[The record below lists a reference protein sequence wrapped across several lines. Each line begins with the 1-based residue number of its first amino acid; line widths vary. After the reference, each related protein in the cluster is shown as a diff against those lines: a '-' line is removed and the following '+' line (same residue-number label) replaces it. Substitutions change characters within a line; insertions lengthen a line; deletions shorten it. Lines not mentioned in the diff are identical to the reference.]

1 MEPRNDLHPPNGA
14 RRRLSRRRGVS
25 IRGEHEKAAILGGGI
40 GGLACALALHRAGVE
55 CTVHERANELREIGA
70 GLLLSP
76 NACAVIRALGLL
88 PALAARAVE
97 TPAWDLLDAKG
108 GRLSRILACHSR
120 DDVSLST
127 RRTDLHE
134 VLLSALPPGTVTPG
148 REAMEIRAENERVC
162 VRFGNGSSLETPLL
176 IAADGSQSVVRK
188 TFQPSRVLRFQGY
201 VGWRSIVTA
210 VPAGWEH
217 GRVTESWGRGKRFGI
232 APVGGGRCYWYAT
245 TNEPF
250 TETHADS
257 RREHLLREFTGWHQP
272 VRDLIA
278 ASTEGEILRHPI
290 SDTLPPMR
298 WSHGARIALLG
309 DAAHTLTPNLGQG
322 CAMALE
328 DAWTL
333 AQCLSG
339 SSSTTIALRR
349 YEIARRAR
357 LAMIW
362 AASRASGLLIQWE
375 NPLLC
380 ALRDFSLRCTPD
392 ALATFA
398 MCKLLGFQ
406 IARFPASLS

>member
-1 MEPRNDLHPPNGA
+1 MSDRD
-14 RRRLSRRRGVS
+14 
-25 IRGEHEKAAILGGGI
+25 EHQSPIAILGGGI

-55 CTVHERANELREIGA
+55 CTVHERADELREIGA

-88 PALAARAVE
+88 PALAERAVE

-108 GRLSRILACHSR
+108 RRLSRILACHSP

-127 RRTDLHE
+127 RRSDLHE
-134 VLLSALPPGTVTPG
+134 VLLSALPPETVIPG
-148 REAMEIRAENERVC
+148 HDALEIRAENERVV
-162 VRFGNGSSLETPLL
+162 VRFGNGTSLETPLL

-188 TFQPSRVLRFQGY
+188 TFQPSRALRFQGY
-201 VGWRSIVTA
+201 AGWRAVVSG

-245 TNEPF
+245 TNEPC
-250 TETHADS
+250 TETHTDS
-257 RREHLLREFTGWHQP
+257 RREHLLREFAGWHEP
-272 VRDLIA
+272 VCDLIA

-290 SDTLPPMR
+290 SDTLPPVR
-298 WSHGARIALLG
+298 WSHGGRIALLG

-333 AQCLSG
+333 ARCLTG
-339 SSSTTIALRR
+339 SHTTTIALRR
-349 YEIARRAR
+349 YEVARRAR

-392 ALATFA
+392 AVATFA
-398 MCKLLGFQ
+398 LRKLLGFQ
-406 IARFPASLS
+406 IARSSASLCR